1 MTIKDIYDSVIKEL
15 EAYSNSK
22 YRKYYTFSRNDNDQ
36 DRELRRTYAGNLAEQ
51 FKANLNG
58 CMRFGQHIFKEKS
71 FELIKRI
78 SNHEFNHE
86 NTVHVAALQYL
97 SRTLEYSKSDLAQNV
112 PHLKSYRGIVNNLT
126 DQVNTHINCGNNVH
140 GKTVE
145 KQQKDLQLFLNEE
158 HKSKKTRSYSVD
170 LNS

>member
-36 DRELRRTYAGNLAEQ
+36 NRELRRTYAGNLAEQ

-58 CMRFGQHIFKEKS
+58 RKRFGQHSFKEKS

-78 SNHEFNHE
+78 SNHEFNHT
-86 NTVHVAALQYL
+86 NPAHFAALKYL
-97 SRTLEYSKSDLAQNV
+97 SSTLEYSKFGLAQNV
-112 PHLKSYRGIVNNLT
+112 THLKSYRGIADNLI
-126 DQVNTHINCGNNVH
+126 DQVNTHISCGNNIH

-145 KQQKDLQLFLNEE
+145 RQQKDLQLFLNEE
-158 HKSKKTRSYSVD
+158 HKSTKTRSYSVN